1 MLVRE
6 QIEAFEREHLSPA
19 ATLACNSLGRERPE
33 EEDDLRTCFMRDRD
47 RIVHCKAFRR
57 LKHKTQVFLS
67 PEGDHYRTRLTHTL
81 EVSQIARTI
90 ARSMNLNEDLT
101 EAIALGHDLGHTPF
115 GHAGERAL
123 RAASG
128 RSFDHNEQS
137 LRIVRRLEKD
147 GQGLNLTREVMDGI
161 LCHTGPKEADT
172 LEGQIVRISDRI
184 AYINHDIDDAIR
196 AGVLSAEQI
205 PLELRQQLGERNS
218 QRIGTLVS
226 GAAAY
231 GRETGRVGLP
241 SGLAETMDS
250 LRDFM
255 FQAVYLNPVAKGEE
269 GKGMEV
275 VQALYRYFEEH
286 PEEMPTEYLQ
296 IAFQDDVPTAVCD
309 YIAGMTDRYAIT
321 KYQDIFIPKAWN
333 TY

>member
-241 SGLAETMDS
+241 SALADTMDS

>member
-81 EVSQIARTI
+81 EVAQIARTI

-128 RSFDHNEQS
+128 RNFDHNEQS

-147 GQGLNLTREVMDGI
+147 GRGLNLTREVMDGI

>member
-81 EVSQIARTI
+81 EVAQIARTI

-147 GQGLNLTREVMDGI
+147 GRGLNLTREVMDGI
-161 LCHTGPKEADT
+161 LCHTGPKEAGT

>member
-81 EVSQIARTI
+81 EVAQIARTI

-241 SGLAETMDS
+241 SALADTMDS